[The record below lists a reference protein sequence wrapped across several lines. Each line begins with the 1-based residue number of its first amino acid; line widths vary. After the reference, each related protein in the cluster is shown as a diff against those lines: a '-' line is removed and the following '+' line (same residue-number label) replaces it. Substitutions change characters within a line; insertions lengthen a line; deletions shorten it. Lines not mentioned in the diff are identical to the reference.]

1 MIKSCLTSLWLGVVL
16 VTLVVLN
23 QFVFNLPDE
32 PRPVGAFADV
42 GSGIRM
48 HYVERQGKDPA
59 IVLIHGLPGTYADFN
74 QVVTRLPGRHTI
86 AIDRPGYGDS
96 TGGTQGM
103 FAQAESIHKLLVQR
117 GVKRAT
123 VVGHSYG
130 GPLAFALAYEHPA
143 DVGHIVTLA
152 GAAGGVRP
160 DWMQKFNAGLIGL
173 THLPVVEQINELF
186 VSNMLL
192 RGTARLQVKT
202 AFSPD
207 KVDPVYKTR
216 VLTYTL
222 KDSDLL
228 ALRDNTNDADADLK
242 RVGALLGQIRQPTVV
257 IQGLGDNLVA
267 PKHARVIA
275 REVPRA
281 KLVMLSGGHMIP
293 YTRPAE
299 VVKQIRAVEALR

>member
-117 GVKRAT
+117 GIKRAT

-130 GPLAFALAYEHPA
+130 GPLAFALANGHPA

-152 GAAGGVRP
+152 GATGGVRP

-242 RVGALLGQIRQPTVV
+242 RVDALLGQIRQPTVV

-281 KLVMLSGGHMIP
+281 KLVMLSAGHMIP